1 MVSLDRL
8 QRMEA
13 SMAKADPIKSDRFAG
28 LVDDFLMIARSE
40 LRNMRGE
47 F

>member
-1 MVSLDRL
+1 MTKD
-8 QRMEA
+8 
-13 SMAKADPIKSDRFAG
+13 DPIKAAQYAG

-40 LRNMRGE
+40 LRHMPKE